1 MSQWLTMLSA
11 VLAIFAIIGLG
22 AFGRRVEWLTDEADR
37 TLLKLTINIL
47 FPALILDKTLG
58 QPALMEWRN
67 LTLAPAVGF
76 ITVVGGFLLGRLAAR
91 LLAKP
96 AGLLDAPQQRTFA
109 LCVGLYN
116 YGYVPIPLAEQLF
129 GQDTL
134 AVLFVHNLGVEIALW
149 TVGILMISGHMG
161 KQWYRSVINPVSIT
175 IVVSLLINFLGLHD
189 ELPAFLRRAFS
200 MLGASAIPLAL
211 VLIGATIFDVFS
223 EAKVAQGTRVI
234 FFSSLLRLGVLPALF
249 LALAWI
255 IPASPQLKAVIT
267 LEAAMPSAVF
277 PIVLARHY
285 GGHPPTAVRIVLGTA
300 LLSLVTMPLWLW
312 AGMWLLGL
320 P

>member
-1 MSQWLTMLSA
+1 MTQWLTMLSA

-22 AFGRRVEWLTDEADR
+22 AVGRRVQWLTDEADR

-58 QPALMEWRN
+58 QPALRDISN
-67 LTLAPAVGF
+67 LTLAPVVGF
-76 ITVVGGFLLGRLAAR
+76 ITVVGGFIVGRVVARVLAGPAR
-91 LLAKP
+91 LL
-96 AGLLDAPQQRTFA
+96 DVRQQRTFA
-109 LCVGLYN
+109 LCIGLYN
-116 YGYVPIPLAEQLF
+116 YGYVPIPLAQQLF
-129 GQDTL
+129 GEDTL
-134 AVLFVHNLGVEIALW
+134 AVLFIHNLGVEIALW
-149 TVGILMISGHMG
+149 TVGILLISGHVG
-161 KQWYRSVINPVSIT
+161 RQWYRSIINPVSIT
-175 IVVSLLINFLGLHD
+175 IVLALLLNFAGLHD
-189 ELPAFLRRAFS
+189 QLPGFLRRAFE

-211 VLIGATIFDVFS
+211 VLIGATIHDVFS
-223 EAKVAQGTRVI
+223 EARIAQGARVI
-234 FFSSLLRLGVLPALF
+234 ALASLLRLGILPALF
-249 LALAWI
+249 LTLAYF
-255 IPASPQLKAVIT
+255 IPATVQLKAVIT

-320 P
+320 